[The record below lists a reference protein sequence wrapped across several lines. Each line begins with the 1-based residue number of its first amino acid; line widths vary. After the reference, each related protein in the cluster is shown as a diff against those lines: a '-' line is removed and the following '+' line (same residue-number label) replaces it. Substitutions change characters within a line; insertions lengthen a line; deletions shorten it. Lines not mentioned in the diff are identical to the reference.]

1 MELISIIN
9 ETIIAYLGPL
19 GPMILLG
26 SVGILMVVLTV
37 SIMLSQPEDPMTKL
51 KKSVQQPSSK
61 KTHQKLRQGNRNEQ
75 LEKFASF
82 LEPKDVAELSKRQLE
97 LRQAGYQSQDAV
109 RFFHFA
115 QFALGIAGLL
125 LAFVY
130 LTLLGA
136 GEGFSTQ
143 KMMIYTIVPG
153 AIGYYLPSYWV
164 RRRVDVRKEQIT
176 QGFPDCLD
184 LMLVCVEAGQSLDQ
198 CIVRVAREL
207 HASYPALAQ
216 EFDIVAYEMK
226 AGKEKATV
234 LSDFA
239 ERCGVQDVSSFVTVL
254 NQSTQFGTPIA
265 EALRVY
271 AGEMRDKRVMR
282 AEEAAN
288 KLPTKMTLATMML
301 TVPPLLIILVG
312 PSVHGI
318 TELGSMGVGGDMG
331 VGQ

>member
-1 MELISIIN
+1 MELINIIN

-26 SVGILMVVLTV
+26 TVGIIMVILTV

-51 KKSVQQPSSK
+51 KKSVQQPSSERTK
-61 KTHQKLRQGNRNEQ
+61 QKLRQGNRNEQ

-115 QFALGIAGLL
+115 QFSLGIAGLL
-125 LAFVY
+125 LASVY
-130 LTLLGA
+130 LVLLGG
-136 GEGFSTQ
+136 GEGFSTN
-143 KMMIYTIVPG
+143 KMMIYTIAPG
-153 AIGYYLPSYWV
+153 ALGYYLPSYWV
-164 RRRVDVRKEQIT
+164 RRRVDARKAEIT

-207 HASYPALAQ
+207 HASYPSLAQ
-216 EFDIVAYEMK
+216 EFDVVAYEMK
-226 AGKEKATV
+226 AGKDKATV
-234 LSDFA
+234 LNDFS

-271 AGEMRDKRVMR
+271 AAEMRDKRVLR

-318 TELGSMGVGGDMG
+318 TQLGSMGVGEGMSI
-331 VGQ
+331 GQ